1 MFIKTR
7 KKTLIL
13 QLPFEKVKKKE
24 KNHKQNKWKK
34 INIRGEINS
43 IEKVNKNNGTKSRFF
58 QINTFDKSLTRMRK

>member
-7 KKTLIL
+7 KKASIL

-43 IEKVNKNNGTKSRFF
+43 IEKVKKK
-58 QINTFDKSLTRMRK
+58 QRKIMELKADSF